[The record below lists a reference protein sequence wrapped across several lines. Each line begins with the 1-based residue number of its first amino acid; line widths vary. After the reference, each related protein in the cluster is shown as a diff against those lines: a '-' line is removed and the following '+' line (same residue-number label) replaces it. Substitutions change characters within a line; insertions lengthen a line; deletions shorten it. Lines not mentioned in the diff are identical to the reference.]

1 MTINKNIY
9 RSLID
14 AFSPNI
20 ITMLWGEQTTLCK
33 YLVRGRRTI
42 SMLASITAL
51 CLATPATSASKIAA
65 SGRYFCNDGSVIVFT
80 ETHYGPIMERDGRSV
95 RLAPRAVFRGFSY
108 KGGEFSVRGRGAE
121 GNQTVSVKAAG
132 LDINCNALP
141 AVAAPGTAAGTI
153 VSIKPMQLPTG
164 AILTVSVHDYA
175 RAGSERVVL
184 GQVQVK
190 VDGRRSPLHWW
201 LRYDSDRAKYPA
213 QPALSAQ
220 ITDHAGRLLWKSTT
234 FTPVPV
240 GGPNTFAQANIKVM
254 PVRR

>member
-1 MTINKNIY
+1 MTIDRNIK
-9 RSLID
+9 RFVID
-14 AFSPNI
+14 ALRPI
-20 ITMLWGEQTTLCK
+20 IVTVLWRKQDTLCDD
-33 YLVRGRRTI
+33 LVRGRRTI
-42 SMLASITAL
+42 SMLASVTAL
-51 CLATPATSASKIAA
+51 CLAAPAASASKIAA

-80 ETHYGPIMERDGRSV
+80 ETHYGPSMERDGRSV

-153 VSIKPMQLPTG
+153 ISIKPMQLPTG
-164 AILTVSVHDYA
+164 AILTVSVRDHA
-175 RAGSERVVL
+175 RAGSEGGVL
-184 GQVQVK
+184 GQVRVK

-201 LRYDSDRAKYPA
+201 LRYDWNRAKHPA

-220 ITDHAGRLLWKSTT
+220 ITDRAGRLLWKSTT
-234 FTPVPV
+234 VTPVPV
-240 GGPNTFAQANIKVM
+240 GGPNTFAQATIKVM
-254 PVRR
+254 PVPR